1 MSFPRC
7 VPAQAKVAY
16 GDPAA
21 SSQSGPDGMDT
32 KSLGQFDF
40 NLIKTFLAI
49 WDLGSLTEAGD
60 RLGLTQPAVS
70 HALRRL
76 RDQFADPLFVRVG
89 NRMVPTPAAER
100 LHEPFSRAFAIVGQT
115 VHTQRRFDPTRSRRT
130 FRVAMSDLSEFHF
143 LPDLLARLERE
154 APTVR
159 IESIGIDVASVE
171 ADLRSGQ
178 TDLAIGIVPDLGP
191 DIRST
196 VLLDDGYVCL
206 VRKGHPCRAK
216 ALTPEAFAALA
227 FVDVSSNSPA
237 YRRIAERLAVLGL
250 TRTVATRIAHVSVA
264 PEIVRRTDLAVIY
277 PRSISLKLNRSGEFR
292 LIGLPF
298 EQESNPILM
307 HVHASFAE
315 DPGIAWLGTLLR
327 GIATGG

>member
-1 MSFPRC
+1 
-7 VPAQAKVAY
+7 
-16 GDPAA
+16 
-21 SSQSGPDGMDT
+21 MDT

-100 LHEPFSRAFAIVGQT
+100 LHEPFSRAFGIVGQT
-115 VHTQRRFDPTRSRRT
+115 VHSQRRFDPRTSRRT

-159 IESIGIDVASVE
+159 FESVGIDVAAVE

-178 TDLAIGIVPDLGP
+178 IDLAIGIVPDLGP

-196 VLLDDGYVCL
+196 MLLDDGYVCL
-206 VRKGHPCRAK
+206 VRKAHPCRAK
-216 ALTPEAFAALA
+216 VLTPETFADLV
-227 FVDVSSNSPA
+227 FVDVSSNAPA

-250 TRTVATRIAHVSVA
+250 GRTISTRIAHVSVA

-277 PRSISLKLNRSGEFR
+277 PRGIAVKLNRSGEFR

-298 EQESNPILM
+298 AQETNPILM
-307 HVHASFAE
+307 HVHASFAD
-315 DPGIAWLGTLLR
+315 DPGIGWLGGLLR
-327 GIATGG
+327 TIATTG